1 MTENQVKVR
10 PALTDLE
17 VGGKISFPIAKT
29 KSVRAQASDLGL
41 ILGRKY
47 QTETNREKRII
58 VVTRL
63 S

>member
-1 MTENQVKVR
+1 MIENQVKVR
-10 PALTDLE
+10 PALTALE
-17 VGGKISFPIAKT
+17 VGGKITFPIAKT

-41 ILGRKY
+41 ILDRKY
-47 QTETNREKRII
+47 QTETDRAKRII